1 MKKIYFS
8 SLRSIASFKMW
19 SNKNYAVFN
28 SLKSVVK
35 IGVLASTYT
44 LVAQPMATFAQT
56 DSVGVSKNVD
66 MDEVVIGGRKKA
78 TTYSEQTRAVMVITK
93 DELGALPASTLGDLL
108 EHVAGVD
115 IRQRGGHGVQADL
128 MVRGG
133 TFDQVLILLN
143 GINITDPQT
152 GHHNLNIPIDYDA
165 IDRIEVLHGPGAR
178 VYGQGAFSGAINI
191 ITIPKN
197 DNEINASILIGEHGL
212 LKTGTTINHKGKRFS
227 TKIAASTAKSNGY
240 TANTDFN
247 SVNFFT
253 HSKIAALK
261 GQLDLQAGIQD
272 KGFGAQAF
280 YTPKFP
286 EQFEKTST
294 LFASEAYSL
303 TLGNFTVNHSA
314 YFRKHYDR
322 FELFRRNSP
331 VWYTSHNYHTTNV
344 AGATLGGNFDYGIG
358 KFRFGGEFRHESIL
372 STNLGDILMS
382 PVKVK
387 GEDSI
392 YYTKGKF
399 RNWGNIFIENSF
411 YVNDFSVSAGG
422 MVTFGQIDKPQISWG
437 ADLGYNLTQNIKVF
451 ASANSTFRAPNFT
464 DLYYTGPTNEGNPNL
479 KPEKAITYE
488 FGVKNQTLKTSS
500 SILAF
505 FRDGKDVIDWVK
517 FTPEQI
523 KWTTYNYTNISSY
536 GFEASFSHI
545 FTKTNPL
552 ISSCLISYS
561 YTETNRESGEVI
573 SYYALDYLKHKVTV
587 SANHKVWNK
596 LYFNWLVIAQ
606 SRAGTYTDFVSNTEK
621 EYSPFAMV
629 NTKITWN
636 DRHFSVFADIQNIT
650 NKKYFDIGNIPQP
663 NRWISAGASFTIK

>member
-1 MKKIYFS
+1 MKKCFFS
-8 SLRSIASFKMW
+8 SFKATALFKKW

-35 IGVLASTYT
+35 IGVVASTYT

-66 MDEVVIGGRKKA
+66 MEEVVIGGRKKA

-93 DELGALPASTLGDLL
+93 DELGVLPASTLGDLL
-108 EHVAGVD
+108 EYVAGVD

-165 IDRIEVLHGPGAR
+165 IDRIEVLYGPGAR

-197 DNEINASILIGEHGL
+197 DNEFKANLLIGEHGL
-212 LKTGTTINHKGKRFS
+212 LKTGSTINLKGKS
-227 TKIAASTAKSNGY
+227 VSAKIAASAAKSNGY
-240 TANTDFN
+240 TPNTDFN
-247 SVNFFT
+247 SINFFA

-261 GQLDLQAGIQD
+261 GQIDLQGGIQD

-280 YTPKFP
+280 YTPKYP
-286 EQFEKTST
+286 EQFEQTST
-294 LFASEAYSL
+294 LFASETYSL
-303 TLGNFTVNHSA
+303 AIDNFTINQSA
-314 YFRKHYDR
+314 YYRKHYDR

-331 VWYTSHNYHTTNV
+331 SWYTSHNYHTTNV
-344 AGATLGGNFDYGIG
+344 AGATLVGNFDYGIG
-358 KFRFGGEFRHESIL
+358 KFRFGGEYRHESIL
-372 STNLGDILMS
+372 STNLGNILSS

-411 YVNDFSVSAGG
+411 FIDNFSISLGG
-422 MVTFGQIDKPQISWG
+422 MVTFGPIEKPEISWG
-437 ADLGYNLTQNIKVF
+437 ADFGYNLSQNIKVF
-451 ASANSTFRAPNFT
+451 SSVNSTFRAPTFT

-488 FGVKNQTLKTSS
+488 LGIKTQNKKTNS

-505 FRDGKDVIDWVK
+505 SRNGKDLIDWVK
-517 FTPEQI
+517 FAPEQV
-523 KWTTYNYTNISSY
+523 KWTTYNHTNVNSV
-536 GFEASFSHI
+536 GFEASLWHQFESNKI
-545 FTKTNPL
+545 
-552 ISSCLISYS
+552 ISSLTLNYS
-561 YTETNRESGEVI
+561 FTETIRKSSDVI
-573 SYYALDYLKHKVTV
+573 SYYTLDYLRHKLTV
-587 SANHKVWNK
+587 SANHKIWKK
-596 LYFNWLVIAQ
+596 LYFNWSVVVQ
-606 SRAGTYTDFVSNTEK
+606 DRAGTFTDFASNTEK
-621 EYSPFAMV
+621 SYTPFTIA
-629 NTKITWN
+629 NAKITWS
-636 DRHFSVFADIQNIT
+636 DKQFSIFTDIQNAI
-650 NKKYFDIGNIPQP
+650 NKEYFDIGNIPQP
-663 NRWISAGASFTIK
+663 GRWVTVGASFAIK